1 MSPLH
6 LDTTA
11 ERRLVFGVLRAAL
24 EAIGSVVGRNTE
36 LVLHDLT
43 QPESSVVAIVNGHV
57 TGRAVGSPVLV
68 GPRHD
73 HGFAAVLQTPEE
85 ARPDEPVVVRN
96 YPTTTP
102 QGRTLRSATAVF
114 RDSNGEPYASLCINA
129 DLSGLVAA
137 QACLEELLGTATK
150 AEHKQIESPNMEQLM
165 AEIIQ
170 AALSESKS
178 TTGAMKKKAKLEAV
192 RQMQERGLFIV
203 KGGIEKAAA
212 VLGVTRYTIHN
223 YLNEIR
229 AQQESEPGTGA

>member
-1 MSPLH
+1 MSTLH

-11 ERRLVFGVLRAAL
+11 ERQLVFGVLRASL

-73 HGFAAVLQTPEE
+73 HGFAAVLQASEE
-85 ARPDEPVVVRN
+85 ARPGEPVVVRN
-96 YPTTTP
+96 YPTTNP
-102 QGRTLRSATAVF
+102 QGHTLRSATAVF
-114 RDSNGEPYASLCINA
+114 RDANGEPYASLCINA
-129 DLSGLVAA
+129 DLSGVAAA
-137 QACLEELLGTATK
+137 QACLEELLGTAPK

-178 TTGAMKKKAKLEAV
+178 ATGAMKKKAKLEAV

-212 VLGVTRYTIHN
+212 VLGVTRFTIHN

-229 AQQESEPGTGA
+229 AQQESEPGA

>member
-1 MSPLH
+1 MSPAYS
-6 LDTTA
+6 DTTA
-11 ERRLVFGVLRAAL
+11 ERQLVFGVLHAAL
-24 EAIGSVVGRNTE
+24 DALGSVVGRHTE

-57 TGRAVGSPVLV
+57 TGRAVGSPVLA

-73 HGFAAVLQTPEE
+73 PGFAAVQQASQASLDHT
-85 ARPDEPVVVRN
+85 PVVVRN
-96 YPTTTP
+96 YPTTSP
-102 QGRTLRSATAVF
+102 QGQLLRSATAVF
-114 RDSNGEPYASLCINA
+114 RDANGEPYASLCINA
-129 DLSGLVAA
+129 DLSGIVAA
-137 QACLEELLGTATK
+137 QACLAELLGTAPRTEPK
-150 AEHKQIESPNMEQLM
+150 PVEAPNLELLM

-170 AALSESKS
+170 TALAESKS
-178 TTGAMKKKAKLEAV
+178 SSGAMKKQAKLEAV

-229 AQQESEPGTGA
+229 AKQENETHTK